1 MQLIQI
7 EDIRPT
13 AKPPRFALFE
23 LGFRPFYLGAA
34 LFAALAVPVWLW
46 IWASGAEP
54 MPIPG
59 LLWHAHELV
68 FGFAA
73 AVVAGF
79 LFTAVRNWTGLPMP
93 HGLSLGLFFALWLA
107 GRIAMASFYHPVTVL
122 LDVAFLFALAIALA
136 RKFLRA
142 RNTRNWPLVGVVSA
156 LGVSNLAFHGG
167 LLGWW
172 SLSALAAVEAG
183 LMFIVLLE
191 CIIAGRVIPGFTA
204 NALPGL
210 WQFRRVWLDRAA
222 IGFTAAA
229 FALEL
234 TASFA
239 AVSTPA
245 LVVSAGFVALV
256 AAGLQAARLIGWN
269 PWATRTKPILWIL
282 HVSYAWI
289 PLGLALLALA
299 AFGWAPRVAAVH
311 ALAVGSM
318 AGLILGMMTRTA
330 LGHTGRPL
338 RAGLGEVAAYGLIQL
353 GALIRVGAALV
364 PGWHVAGVWLAGIV
378 WTLAFVAFV
387 VSYLPILIAPRV
399 DGRRG

>member
-1 MQLIQI
+1 
-7 EDIRPT
+7 
-13 AKPPRFALFE
+13 
-23 LGFRPFYLGAA
+23 
-34 LFAALAVPVWLW
+34 
-46 IWASGAEP
+46 
-54 MPIPG
+54 
-59 LLWHAHELV
+59 
-68 FGFAA
+68 
-73 AVVAGF
+73 
-79 LFTAVRNWTGLPMP
+79 
-93 HGLSLGLFFALWLA
+93 
-107 GRIAMASFYHPVTVL
+107 
-122 LDVAFLFALAIALA
+122 
-136 RKFLRA
+136 
-142 RNTRNWPLVGVVSA
+142 
-156 LGVSNLAFHGG
+156 
-167 LLGWW
+167 
-172 SLSALAAVEAG
+172 
-183 LMFIVLLE
+183 VLLE

-299 AFGWAPRVAAVH
+299 AFGWVPRVAAVH

>member
-13 AKPPRFALFE
+13 TKPPRFALFE

-34 LFAALAVPVWLW
+34 VFAALAVPIWLW
-46 IWASGAEP
+46 IWSSGTDP

-93 HGLSLGLFFALWLA
+93 HGLSLGLFVVLWVA
-107 GRIAMASFYHPVTVL
+107 GRVAMAVFYHPVTALVDSL
-122 LDVAFLFALAIALA
+122 FLFALAAALA

-142 RNTRNWPLVGVVSA
+142 RNSRNWPLVGVVSA
-156 LGVSNLAFHGG
+156 LGASNLAFHGA
-167 LLGWW
+167 LLGWF

-191 CIIAGRVIPGFTA
+191 SIIGGRVIPGFTA
-204 NALPGL
+204 NALPGVR
-210 WQFRRVWLDRAA
+210 QFRRVWLDRAA
-222 IGFTAAA
+222 IGATAVA
-229 FALEL
+229 FALDL
-234 TASFA
+234 IASFSTA
-239 AVSTPA
+239 APA
-245 LVVSAGFVALV
+245 LLGALAGAVALA
-256 AAGLQAARLIGWN
+256 AAGLQGARLLGWN
-269 PWATRTKPILWIL
+269 PWATRAKPILWIL
-282 HVSYAWI
+282 HASYAWI
-289 PLGLALLALA
+289 PVGLALLALA
-299 AFGWAPRVAAVH
+299 AFGAVPRAAAVH

-318 AGLILGMMTRTA
+318 AGLIIGMMTRTA
-330 LGHTGRPL
+330 LGHTGRAL
-338 RAGLGEVAAYGLIQL
+338 HAGAGEIAAYVLVQL
-353 GALIRVGAALV
+353 GALVRVGAALV
-364 PGWHVAGVWLAGIV
+364 PAWHAAGVWIAGTA
-378 WTLAFVAFV
+378 WTLAFIAYVAT
-387 VSYLPILIAPRV
+387 YAPILIAPRM

>member
-13 AKPPRFALFE
+13 SKPPRFALFA

-34 LFAALAVPVWLW
+34 AFAALAVPIWLW

-54 MPIPG
+54 MSIPG
-59 LLWHAHELV
+59 RLWHAHELV

-107 GRIAMASFYHPVTVL
+107 GRIGMAAFYHPVTAL
-122 LDVAFLFALAIALA
+122 IDCLFLFALATALA

-142 RNTRNWPLVGVVSA
+142 RNSRNWPLVGVVSA
-156 LGVSNLAFHGG
+156 LGLSNVAFHGAM
-167 LLGWW
+167 LGWW
-172 SLSALAAVEAG
+172 GFSALAAVEGG

-191 CIIAGRVIPGFTA
+191 CIIGGRVIPGFTA
-204 NALPGL
+204 NALPGVR
-210 WQFRRVWLDRAA
+210 QFRRVWLDRMA
-222 IGFTAAA
+222 IGCTAAA

-234 TASFA
+234 TASF
-239 AVSTPA
+239 SRLSSPA
-245 LVVSAGFVALV
+245 LTALAGAVALA

-269 PWATRTKPILWIL
+269 PWATRAKPILWIL
-282 HVSYAWI
+282 HASYAWI

-299 AFGWAPRVAAVH
+299 AFGAVPRVAAVH

-318 AGLILGMMTRTA
+318 AGLIIGMMTRTA

-338 RAGLGEVAAYGLIQL
+338 HAGAGEVTAYVLIQL
-353 GALIRVGAALV
+353 GAVIRVGASLV
-364 PGWHVAGVWLAGIV
+364 PPWHAAGVWLAGIA
-378 WTLAFVAFV
+378 WTLAFIAYVAT
-387 VSYLPILIAPRV
+387 YLPVLVGPRV
-399 DGRRG
+399 DGLRG